1 MIFLQRPFIL
11 IIACITVTACHP
23 NVVNDI
29 GEFHNAVQ
37 NAKPGDEILLS
48 NGIWNDAELLFE
60 AQGTEEKPIILK
72 AREKGKVFLEGKS
85 NIRISGAYLI
95 VEGLVFRNGYTPTGD
110 VISFRKDDGKYANH
124 CRVTEC
130 VIDNYNNPE
139 RSESETWI
147 ALYGKD
153 NRVDHCFF
161 TGKRCNGV
169 TLIVGLNDSLCR
181 NNNHRID
188 HNYFGY
194 RQNLGANGGE
204 TMRLG
209 TSHYSLT
216 HCGTLVEEN
225 YFEFCDGEHE
235 IISNKSC
242 SNTFRNNTFYECRG
256 TLTFRHG
263 NDNLAEGNFFFG
275 NGKEHTGGIRIINKR
290 NKAINNYFYGLT
302 GSRFRGALVIMN
314 GVPNSAINRYH
325 QVEGGEFLNNTF
337 INCNSIQLCAGS
349 DAERS
354 LPPVGSK
361 IEKNLFYHD
370 QRDEIFT
377 IYDDISGITFADNYI
392 SGSLNTINSIDF
404 KQSGTGLVQN
414 ASGIYLPESDYLEG
428 IGCSLQQ
435 PSATRDNTGVTWYPR
450 RDEELFFDRGKSIE
464 VAPGL
469 NTLYDAIMSSTS
481 GDRLIL
487 KSGEYKVTKNI
498 SVSHPVTI
506 KSAATEKP
514 VLLTSKA
521 AFFIIENGGSLKLSG
536 MEIDGRYSPD
546 QAGNCIVS
554 TSSYSMNRNY
564 KLIIDNCIIRNLDI
578 NHSFDFLK
586 VYKNTFADSIVVRNS
601 FFGNI
606 TGNVL
611 DLDRETEELGIYNAE
626 YVIIENSTFKDVD
639 GKVVNLVRGGTDE
652 STFGPSLKID
662 HSVFE
667 NTGNGSRNKSHSA
680 LYIHGV
686 QITSISDVEFI
697 RSGALELY
705 LTNGEP
711 VTSLVNCKFLLSEG
725 IKSNNSAYIAKNMT
739 TTEN

>member
-1 MIFLQRPFIL
+1 MISIQRLLLLAATGITFA
-11 IIACITVTACHP
+11 ACQPNLVT
-23 NVVNDI
+23 DI
-29 GEFHNAVQ
+29 GEFRNAVQ
-37 NAKPGDEILLS
+37 NAGPGDIILLA

-60 AQGTEEKPIILK
+60 ARGTSEKPIILK
-72 AREKGKVFLEGKS
+72 AEEKGGVFLEGKS
-85 NIRISGAYLI
+85 NLRISGEYLY
-95 VEGLVFRNGYTPTGD
+95 VEGLVFRNGYTPTGE
-110 VISFRKDDGKYANH
+110 VISFKKDDGIYANH

-139 RSESETWI
+139 RSENETWV

-153 NRVDHCFF
+153 NRVDHCYF

-216 HCGTLVEEN
+216 NCGTLVEEN

-235 IISNKSC
+235 IISNKSGA
-242 SNTFRNNTFYECRG
+242 NTFSNNTFYECRG

-263 NDNLAEGNFFFG
+263 NDNLAQGNFFFG
-275 NGKEHTGGIRIINKR
+275 NGKDHTGGIRIINKR
-290 NKAINNYFYGLT
+290 NKANNNYFYGLT
-302 GSRFRGALVIMN
+302 GSRFRGALVVMN

-325 QVEGGEFLNNTF
+325 QVEGGEFMNNTF
-337 INCNSIQLCAGS
+337 INCDNIQLCAGS

-354 LPPVGSK
+354 LPPVSSK

-370 QRDEIFT
+370 RLSEIFT
-377 IYDDISGITFADNYI
+377 IYDDISGIAFADNYI
-392 SGSLNTINSIDF
+392 SGSLKPINSIDL
-404 KQSGTGLVQN
+404 KLSETRIIQS
-414 ASGIYLPESDYLEG
+414 ASGIYMPESDQMKG

-435 PSATRDNTGVTWYPR
+435 PSATRNNTGVSWYPVK
-450 RDEELFFDRGKSIE
+450 DEELYFDRGKITE
-464 VAPGL
+464 VHPGL
-469 NTLYDAIMSSTS
+469 NTLYDAIMASSP
-481 GDRLIL
+481 GDILIL
-487 KSGEYKVTKNI
+487 KSGEFKVTKNI
-498 SVSHPVTI
+498 FIPYPLTI
-506 KSAATEKP
+506 KSQEAEKP
-514 VLLTSKA
+514 LLKTSKA

-536 MEIDGRYSPD
+536 LHIDGRYSPD

-564 KLIIDNCIIRNLDI
+564 KLIVENCTVRNLDI
-578 NHSFDFLK
+578 NHSFNFLK
-586 VYKNTFADSIVVRNS
+586 VYKNTFADSVVIRNS
-601 FFGNI
+601 LFESV
-606 TGNVL
+606 TGDLLVL
-611 DLDRETEELGIYNAE
+611 DKETEELGNYNAE
-626 YVIIENSTFKDVD
+626 YVIIENSSFKDVE
-639 GKVVNLVRGGTDE
+639 GKVVSLVRGGTDE
-652 STFGPSLKID
+652 STFGPVLKID
-662 HSVFE
+662 SCFFE
-667 NTGNGSRNKSHSA
+667 NAGHGSRNKSQNA

-686 QITSISDVEFI
+686 QITHISNVEFI

-711 VTSLVNCKFLLSEG
+711 VTSLVNCKFISSEG
-725 IKSNNSAYIAKNMT
+725 IKCNNNDYFTKNIT
-739 TTEN
+739 TAEN